1 MVYTLFQNGHCF
13 SGLLF
18 AFKLALVASFLNSKY
33 KKIFSLERGN
43 SKQKNATMAAIWNKV
58 YNEGERNTKYFHS
71 LEKRHFNSET
81 ITNLFADDSTRIS
94 TDLEILQEA
103 KNYYES
109 LYTSITD
116 KELSYEYNDIFFRE
130 NIEAKLTD
138 EQKLS
143 CEGELSAA
151 ECFGSLKTMEI

>member
-1 MVYTLFQNGHCF
+1 
-13 SGLLF
+13 
-18 AFKLALVASFLNSKY
+18 
-33 KKIFSLERGN
+33 
-43 SKQKNATMAAIWNKV
+43 MAAIWNKV

-71 LEKRHFNSET
+71 LQKRHFNSKT
-81 ITNLFADDSTRIS
+81 IRNLFADDSTRIS

-116 KELSYEYNDIFFRE
+116 KELSNEYNDIFVRE

-138 EQKLS
+138 DQNLS

-151 ECFGSLKTMEI
+151 ECFGSLKTMEIGKFPGTDGLPTEQLLTTVGRQHYSALPKVTFYSSSNL